1 MKSMTGFGRAEA
13 EEQGYKITVEMKSVN
28 HRFLDMNIRMPRF
41 MLFLEDDARE
51 LIKKNLARG
60 RVEVFVNFAST
71 KDSDRKIR
79 VDLGMVRGY
88 LEAARTIRENVKVK
102 DDLTLSR
109 LMTLSDV
116 LTFEEQAK
124 DEELLKF
131 LLGKAMQEALDRLNA
146 AREAE
151 GKRIGGDILERA
163 ELLTQIVDEIE
174 AREPVVAEEY
184 KEKLRAKLEEYL
196 KNTEIDENRFQA
208 EILYFTDR
216 ASITEEIVR
225 LRSHFV
231 QLRQTLASDEASGR
245 SLDFLVQE
253 LNRECNTIG
262 SKSSDVTIT
271 KAVLRAKS
279 EVEKIREQVQNIE

>member
-124 DEELLKF
+124 DEELLKS

-146 AREAE
+146 APGGR
-151 GKRIGGDILERA
+151 GKAHRRRYPRA
-163 ELLTQIVDEIE
+163 
-174 AREPVVAEEY
+174 RRVAH
-184 KEKLRAKLEEYL
+184 A
-196 KNTEIDENRFQA
+196 DC
-208 EILYFTDR
+208 
-216 ASITEEIVR
+216 
-225 LRSHFV
+225 
-231 QLRQTLASDEASGR
+231 G
-245 SLDFLVQE
+245 
-253 LNRECNTIG
+253 
-262 SKSSDVTIT
+262 
-271 KAVLRAKS
+271 
-279 EVEKIREQVQNIE
+279 